1 MNQKTFRA
9 PMELK
14 ADSEQGEFRAVF
26 ATLNVV
32 DHDGDITEPGAFK
45 DGQGVVIEGWNHD
58 YRLPVGKGVIHAD
71 DEKAWV
77 DGQFLL
83 ETASGRDHYEAVK
96 ALQDIAEWSYTFN
109 IEESSADTREGE
121 RVRALK
127 KLDVWGVAPVTR
139 GAGIG
144 THTERIKA
152 SKRGDGDDDRTSTE
166 GDVGNDKPS
175 GKVQIAATRIAL
187 DILEFGE

>member
-26 ATLNVV
+26 ATFNVK

-45 DGQGVVIEGWNHD
+45 DGAPAVIEGWNHD
-58 YRLPVGKGVIHAD
+58 WGLPVGKGIIHAD

-83 ETASGRDHYEAVK
+83 DTQIGKEHYQTVK
-96 ALQDIAEWSYTFN
+96 ALGDVAEWSYTFN
-109 IEESSADTREGE
+109 IEDATSDTRDGE
-121 RVRALK
+121 RVRVLK

-144 THTERIKA
+144 THTEHIKA
-152 SKRGDGDDDRTSTE
+152 SKRDDDDRNSTE

-175 GKVQIAATRIAL
+175 GEVQIAATRIAL